1 MGLLILYVALALV
14 VSFICSIL
22 EAVLLSITPSHV
34 AVLEREGSPAAE
46 GVKALKADIE
56 KPLSA
61 ILTLNTIAH
70 TVGAAGAGAQAAKV
84 FGDGSVWIFSA
95 VAIFAA
101 VLTVA
106 ILIFTEIIPKTLGAQ
121 YWRPLTPLVTRTLKG
136 LVFVMRPIV
145 WTLQLLTRLI
155 SRGEK
160 DHGVSRDEIAA
171 MADLG
176 HQSGSVD
183 AAESRILKSLFS
195 FRSLRARDIMTPRT
209 VLFHFQQD
217 KTVGEVLAAHPHIR
231 FSRIPIYGANRD
243 DMVGYILKDDLLLQ
257 AARDQ
262 MSVPLRTIKRE
273 FIVVPDGLALPLL
286 FERLLDKGEHIA
298 LVVDEYGGVAGI
310 VSMEDIVETLLGL
323 EIVDEADATT
333 DMQVL
338 ARERWSKR
346 ARALGLLDDED
357 ADPLSTP
364 SGEAEAPAIV
374 AASTTGTAQQ
384 KVRTNAPD
392 VPAVPDPPRTDSS
405 S

>member
-1 MGLLILYVALALV
+1 MGLLIFYVSLALV
-14 VSFICSIL
+14 VSFTCSIL
-22 EAVLLSITPSHV
+22 EAVLLSITPSYV
-34 AVLEREGSPAAE
+34 GVLESEGNPAAAH
-46 GVKALKADIE
+46 VRKLKSDIDR
-56 KPLSA
+56 PLSA

-70 TVGAAGAGAQAAKV
+70 TVGAAGAGAQAAIV
-84 FGDGSVWIFSA
+84 FGSDAVGIFSA
-95 VAIFAA
+95 V
-101 VLTVA
+101 LTLA
-106 ILIFTEIIPKTLGAQ
+106 ILIFTEIIPKTLGAE
-121 YWRPLTPLVTRTLKG
+121 YWKGLTPLVARMLRMMVIVMKP
-136 LVFVMRPIV
+136 LVWF
-145 WTLQLLTRLI
+145 LQLITKML

-160 DHGVSRDEIAA
+160 DHGVSRDEITA

-176 HQSGSVD
+176 HQAGSVD

-209 VLFHFQQD
+209 VLFHFQQEQ
-217 KTVGEVLAAHPHIR
+217 TVGDVLAAHPHIR

-243 DMVGYILKDDLLLQ
+243 DMVGYILKDDLLLH

-262 MSVPLRTIKRE
+262 VGVPLSELKRE

-323 EIVDEADATT
+323 EIVDEADANT

-357 ADPLSTP
+357 IDPLAATTP
-364 SGEAEAPAIV
+364 AEPRAIV
-374 AASTTGTAQQ
+374 THSTTGVAQQ
-384 KVRTNAPD
+384 QVRGNTPD
-392 VPAVPDPPRTDSS
+392 LPAEPDAVDPKGER
-405 S
+405 

>member
-1 MGLLILYVALALV
+1 MGLLIFYVALALV
-14 VSFICSIL
+14 VSFLCSIL

-34 AVLEREGSPAAE
+34 AVLEREGNSAAE

-70 TVGAAGAGAQAAKV
+70 TVGAAGAGAQAAIV
-84 FGDGSVWIFSA
+84 FGSEALGIFSA
-95 VAIFAA
+95 V
-101 VLTVA
+101 LTLA
-106 ILIFTEIIPKTLGAQ
+106 ILILTEIIPKTLGAQ
-121 YWRPLTPLVTRTLKG
+121 YWRPLTPLVTRVLRG
-136 LVFVMRPIV
+136 LVLIMTPVV
-145 WTLQLLTRLI
+145 WFLRLITRAI

-183 AAESRILKSLFS
+183 AAESRILKSLFR

-217 KTVGEVLAAHPHIR
+217 QTVGEVLGAHPHIR
-231 FSRIPIYGANRD
+231 FSRIPIYGSNRD
-243 DMVGYILKDDLLLQ
+243 DMAGYILKDELLLYG
-257 AARDQ
+257 ARDQ
-262 MSVPLRTIKRE
+262 LNVPLRKLQRS
-273 FIVVPDGLALPLL
+273 FVVVPDGLALPQL
-286 FERLLDKGEHIA
+286 FERLLDEGEHIA

-338 ARERWSKR
+338 ARERWSQR

-357 ADPLSTP
+357 MDPLRPAGADGQATP
-364 SGEAEAPAIV
+364 AEPAPIV
-374 AASTTGTAQQ
+374 TSSNTGVAQQ
-384 KVRTNAPD
+384 EVRSETPD
-392 VPAVPDPPRTDSS
+392 VPARPDAPPRSER
-405 S
+405 